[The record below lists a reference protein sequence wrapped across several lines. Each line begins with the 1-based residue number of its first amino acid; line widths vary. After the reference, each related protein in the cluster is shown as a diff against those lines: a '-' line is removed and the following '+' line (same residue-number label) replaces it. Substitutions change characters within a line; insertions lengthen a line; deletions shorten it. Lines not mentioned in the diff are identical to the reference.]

1 MPSRTYCGCMDHPL
15 TAPDRL
21 TVLPFTGLDSPF
33 GIAVDNAGD
42 LFVTDSR
49 SKVVKLAAN

>member
-1 MPSRTYCGCMDHPL
+1 MDHPL